1 MVERITVDQVRAWL
15 DERVISDVQEDSEGE
30 AEYNLQV
37 ELSLLPLHV
46 IKEEPTGPLR
56 IVGRTAFDTERTATL
71 VRDPQKR
78 RDLLTRIGPV
88 LAATPGFYTFLDEEG
103 RRCEFD
109 SVHTIQLEHRIY
121 PEGVSRQS
129 LMDGILSVA
138 TAMRYIQ
145 NMMAA
150 LLIPPEGGDAAIDS
164 DDEGDSDTERGS
176 DAESGDDSESDSDSE
191 RGDGAEN
198 DDAVSDDSESDQ

>member
-129 LMDGILSVA
+129 LMDGILAVA

-150 LLIPPEGGDAAIDS
+150 LLIPPEGGDTKDRN
-164 DDEGDSDTERGS
+164 GVGGGG
-176 DAESGDDSESDSDSE
+176 DAESDDDAEGDGDTESDDSAESD
-191 RGDGAEN
+191 DGAE
-198 DDAVSDDSESDQ
+198 DDQ

>member
-1 MVERITVDQVRAWL
+1 MVERITAEQVRAWL
-15 DERVISDVQEDSEGE
+15 DEQVVSDVQEDTEGE
-30 AEYNLQV
+30 AEYNLQI

-56 IVGRTAFDTERTATL
+56 IVGRTAFDTDRTATL
-71 VRDPQKR
+71 VEDPVSR

-103 RRCEFD
+103 ERCEFD

-129 LMDGILSVA
+129 LMEGVLAVA

-145 NMMAA
+145 NMMAV
-150 LLIPPEGGDAAIDS
+150 LLIQPE
-164 DDEGDSDTERGS
+164 EGDIE
-176 DAESGDDSESDSDSE
+176 AKE
-191 RGDGAEN
+191 
-198 DDAVSDDSESDQ
+198 

>member
-71 VRDPQKR
+71 VRDPGKR

-129 LMDGILSVA
+129 LMDGILAVA

-150 LLIPPEGGDAAIDS
+150 LLIPAEGGGGGGSAEVDS
-164 DDEGDSDTERGS
+164 DAEGDDDSGS
-176 DAESGDDSESDSDSE
+176 GDGAESGDDAES
-191 RGDGAEN
+191 
-198 DDAVSDDSESDQ
+198 DSESDDDV

>member
-15 DERVISDVQEDSEGE
+15 DERVISDVQEDTEGE

-71 VRDPQKR
+71 VRDPEKR

-129 LMDGILSVA
+129 LMDGILAVA

-150 LLIPPEGGDAAIDS
+150 LLIPSQGGDDTESDS
-164 DDEGDSDTERGS
+164 DVEGNG
-176 DAESGDDSESDSDSE
+176 DSESDDDPES
-191 RGDGAEN
+191 GDGAAS
-198 DDAVSDDSESDQ
+198 DDAEDDR

>member
-1 MVERITVDQVRAWL
+1 MVERITAEQVRAWL
-15 DERVISDVQEDSEGE
+15 DEQVVSDVQENSDEE
-30 AEYNLQV
+30 TEYNLQI
-37 ELSLLPLHV
+37 ELSLLPLHI

-56 IVGRTAFDTERTATL
+56 IVGRTAFDTQRTATL
-71 VRDPQKR
+71 IRDPEKR

-103 RRCEFD
+103 NRCEFD
-109 SVHTIQLEHRIY
+109 DVYTIQIEHRIY

-129 LMDGILSVA
+129 LMNGVLAVA

-150 LLIPPEGGDAAIDS
+150 LLPRPG
-164 DDEGDSDTERGS
+164 EGDDGT
-176 DAESGDDSESDSDSE
+176 DAP
-191 RGDGAEN
+191 
-198 DDAVSDDSESDQ
+198 